1 MVGSVAAQR
10 FDEEGIA
17 RDLEDLR
24 RLEVLARA
32 HHGVVAALAE
42 DGPVAPVRLAT
53 IFRDDDGV
61 RTLLRERAEELTTLL
76 DRLGTCREW
85 GVKVWAT
92 GSPAPPEPA
101 ATPATTTNGPPGTAY
116 LMRRR
121 AEREAGS
128 RLHAHGTALA
138 DRLHAALAGIAVAE
152 QRLALQDASLS
163 GRREEMLLNA
173 TYLVRR
179 EDEDAFRSTAG
190 ADGDEAHRRRL
201 HGPVAAVL
209 VRHRGR
215 PVSAPARAAR
225 AGDELALVD
234 LLDRL
239 LAGGVVLTGEIT
251 ISLADVDLI
260 QVSLRALISSVQTL
274 ADAGDAAEAADA

>member
-1 MVGSVAAQR
+1 VTGSLTYLYAVVPAAVTAPQLPGVDAEAPRALVEGRLTAVVGSVAAQR

-17 RDLEDLR
+17 HDLEDLR

-76 DRLGTCREW
+76 ERLGTCREW

-101 ATPATTTNGPPGTAY
+101 ATPATTTNGSPGTAY

-128 RLHAHGTALA
+128 RQHAHGTALT
-138 DRLHAALAGIAVAE
+138 DRLHAELSGIALAE
-152 QRLALQDASLS
+152 HRLALQDASLS

-190 ADGDEAHRRRL
+190 ADGDEGIDVVCT
-201 HGPVAAVL
+201 GPWPPFSFSTVA
-209 VRHRGR
+209 G
-215 PVSAPARAAR
+215 P
-225 AGDELALVD
+225 
-234 LLDRL
+234 
-239 LAGGVVLTGEIT
+239 
-251 ISLADVDLI
+251 
-260 QVSLRALISSVQTL
+260 
-274 ADAGDAAEAADA
+274 